1 MHNFPRS
8 GSDEKDGNNS
18 PDKHGNANT
27 ELIEDKCR
35 AMPHPAKLKVP
46 VEPRGENK
54 QLFHP
59 TITTGIA
66 PMAVL
71 IYMNAAIFAGESKG
85 LHVGRRFNRHN
96 KNSTPTLAQPRPSI
110 TCVFR
115 DSIHTNKYLPSS
127 LVPHTFSPRAFYCK
141 LIKRALEQ
149 QLRLMP
155 RDERYS
161 HTTFYPSRDFVNLT
175 GFPG

>member
-1 MHNFPRS
+1 MHNFPRP
-8 GSDEKDGNNS
+8 GSDERDGNYS

-27 ELIEDKCR
+27 ELIEDKCH
-35 AMPHPAKLKVP
+35 ATPHPAKLKGP

-71 IYMNAAIFAGESKG
+71 IYMNAAIFAGELKG
-85 LHVGRRFNRHN
+85 LHVGRRFNLHN

-110 TCVFR
+110 TCVLPR
-115 DSIHTNKYLPSS
+115 IHH
-127 LVPHTFSPRAFYCK
+127 PHK
-141 LIKRALEQ
+141 
-149 QLRLMP
+149 
-155 RDERYS
+155 
-161 HTTFYPSRDFVNLT
+161 
-175 GFPG
+175 